1 MRWPEVMLR
10 MALII
15 GLLAAN
21 AYSATVWIIAPLG
34 LLAISATAELAVRPY
49 ATNAADRLLLGCGA
63 VVTVFI
69 LVGLGLN
76 LTPWGLTRTTW
87 NVAWLVGSIGI
98 LIWRRRL
105 STGIGLPTTR
115 IGAPSV
121 WMISAAVILAAAVA
135 VSIAG
140 IRHSNKQAV
149 LAFSVVSRGPDSVMV
164 EIDATSVSGQYQITA
179 SSNNKRAHRY
189 FSPLLKIS
197 AANSSKRIRERV
209 PVNVAGIWTINL
221 QSAVNNQTLRQLK
234 IYLN

>member
-21 AYSATVWIIAPLG
+21 AYNVTVWINAPLG
-34 LLAISATAELAVRPY
+34 LLAIAVTVELAVRPY

-87 NVAWLVGSIGI
+87 TLAWLAGSIGV
-98 LIWRRRL
+98 LIWRRKL
-105 STGIGLPTTR
+105 STGIGLPAAR
-115 IGAPSV
+115 IGTQSI

-135 VSIAG
+135 VAIAG
-140 IRHSNKQAV
+140 VSHSNKQPV
-149 LAFSVVSRGPDSVMV
+149 LAFSVVSTGRNAVMV

-179 SSNNKRAHRY
+179 SSSNRKAHQY
-189 FSPLLKIS
+189 FSPLLTVS
-197 AANSSKRIRERV
+197 AANGSKHIRERV
-209 PVNVAGIWTINL
+209 PVNVAGIWTIKL
-221 QSAVNNQTLRQLK
+221 QSADNNQTIRQLK
-234 IYLN
+234 ITST